1 MTEDHLKSQRIQK
14 LKNLLDQGI
23 NPYPYSFDQKNH
35 ASQILEEFK
44 QLKSEEKTKKEVAIA
59 GRVMTLRGMG
69 KASFAHIQ
77 DGSGKI
83 QIYVKEEEIGKEVY
97 KLFSKLDLGDIIGVK
112 GTVFRTQKGEISIW
126 VKSLELLCKSI
137 RSLPEKWHGLKDT
150 EIRYRDR
157 SMDLIVNPEVKEVFI
172 KRTKI
177 IDSIRNFLNQKE
189 FLEVETPILQP
200 IYGGA
205 AAKPFKS
212 HLNDLKM
219 DVYLRVSNEL
229 YLKRLI
235 VGGFERVYEFAKDFR
250 NEGIDSTHNPEFTQ
264 IEIYQS
270 YADFHDMM
278 GLVEDLYVNAA
289 RTINGNTKINFK
301 GHVIDVKK
309 PWRVLTMKEAIKVHA
324 KIDLDKLKDNEIKE
338 TLKKN
343 KILLEGEFSR
353 GKAMQALFESIVE
366 EKLIQPTFITEHPR
380 ESTPLCK
387 GSRSSPELVERFEP
401 FIAGL
406 ELANGYSELN
416 DPILQR
422 KLLEDQAK
430 ELNAGNQE
438 ANPMDEEFV
447 QAIELGMPPT
457 GGVGIG
463 IDRMTMI
470 LTGKDSIKDVILFPF
485 MKSVKKE

>member
-1 MTEDHLKSQRIQK
+1 MTEDHLKAQRIQK

-35 ASQILEEFK
+35 ANEILKEFK
-44 QLKSEEKTKKEVAIA
+44 DLKNEEKTKVTVAVA

-83 QIYVKEEEIGKEVY
+83 QIYVKEEEIGKVTY

-126 VKSLELLCKSI
+126 VKSLVLLCKSV
-137 RSLPEKWHGLKDT
+137 RQLPEKWHGLKDT

-157 SMDLIVNPEVKEVFI
+157 SMDLIVNPEVKEAFI

-177 IDSIRNFLNQKE
+177 IDSIRTFLNKKD

-212 HLNDLKM
+212 YLNDLKM
-219 DVYLRVSNEL
+219 EVYLRISNEL

-270 YADFHDMM
+270 YADFHVMM
-278 GLVEDLYVNAA
+278 ELVEDLYVNAA
-289 RTINGNTKINFK
+289 KAVNNSTKVNFK
-301 GHVIDVKK
+301 GHIIDVKK
-309 PWRVLTMKEAIKVHA
+309 PWKVLTMKEAIKVHA
-324 KIDLDKLKDNEIKE
+324 KIDLDKLKDNELKE
-338 TLKKN
+338 VLKKN
-343 KILLEGEFSR
+343 KIQLEGEFTR
-353 GKAMQALFESIVE
+353 GKAMQALFEGLVE
-366 EKLIQPTFITEHPR
+366 EKLIQPTFITQHPR

-387 GSRSSPELVERFEP
+387 GSRIDPTLVERFEP

-406 ELANGYSELN
+406 EVANGYSELN
-416 DPILQR
+416 DPVLQR
-422 KLLEDQAK
+422 KLLEGQAK
-430 ELNAGNQE
+430 DLKAGNEE
-438 ANPMDEEFV
+438 ANPMDEDFV

-485 MKSVKKE
+485 MKNFKKE